1 MNLWLKLV
9 VDQLLQ
15 VYYFTTHPIHIHL
28 LLLSISSHA
37 TYSMMGG
44 NELLPPLPPT
54 TPYISLLFSIWRHA
68 KCKWW
73 NEQDGEFAGRWM
85 RGQVNTLGTR
95 AAYVL
100 LQTVSAYITRDPNK
114 TNFLLSPSIVG
125 FVWSFRL
132 IVITERPSPSPLQ
145 RPSSCPVRLSLKH
158 I

>member
-1 MNLWLKLV
+1 MNLWLKFV
-9 VDQLLQ
+9 VKQLLQ

-37 TYSMMGG
+37 TYCMMGG
-44 NELLPPLPPT
+44 NELLPPPT

-85 RGQVNTLGTR
+85 RGQVNTLWTR

-100 LQTVSAYITRDPNK
+100 LQTVSAYITPGYNK
-114 TNFLLSPSIVG
+114 TNFLLSPSIVR

-132 IVITERPSPSPLQ
+132 IVMTGPTPPA
-145 RPSSCPVRLSLKH
+145 PCSLH
-158 I
+158 RHDP